1 MFTIQMLN
9 AAHGDCLWIEYG
21 DAAKPHRILI
31 DTGPGATYKASLA
44 DKVQAVVDAEGQCVF
59 ELFVVTHIDDDHI
72 GSSLRFLNELNFDT
86 VKIKDIWFNGYFHLS
101 DLAPAQ
107 LGAMQGE
114 QLTELIQR
122 GQWPWNRQ
130 FHRKAVMVPRE
141 GALPCHDFAGMRLTL
156 LSPTFEKL
164 QDLKPEWE
172 KTIREAGLVPG
183 EAFHAEETVLPH
195 GFLGGDV
202 EDLAASRFK
211 EDQTHP
217 NGSSIA
223 FLAEFEGRR
232 VLFGAD
238 AHPSVLLESLQ
249 RAPFHGQPQ
258 TLDAFKLAHHG
269 STRNTS
275 LPLLEAFPAT
285 HYLVSTNGAKF
296 KHPDEEAIARVVVSA
311 RERSP
316 VLHFNVESDF
326 NKVWRSASRRSDF
339 GYRCEYGT
347 PEDGLL
353 VTLA

>member
-31 DTGPGATYKASLA
+31 DTGPAATYRASLA
-44 DKVQAVVDAEGQCVF
+44 DKVQAVVDAEGRCVF
-59 ELFVVTHIDDDHI
+59 ELFVITHIDDDHI
-72 GSSLRFLNELNFDT
+72 GSSLRFLDELNFDT
-86 VKIKDIWFNGYFHLS
+86 VKIKDVWFNGYFHLS
-101 DLAPAQ
+101 NLVPAQ
-107 LGAMQGE
+107 LGALQGE
-114 QLTELIQR
+114 MLTELIQR
-122 GQWPWNRQ
+122 GKWPWNRHFQ
-130 FHRKAVMVPRE
+130 RKAVMVPKS
-141 GALPCHDFAGMRLTL
+141 GPLPVHDFAGMQLTL
-156 LSPTFEKL
+156 LSPSFERL
-164 QDLKPEWE
+164 QALKPEWE

-183 EAFHAEETVLPH
+183 EAFHAQETVLPH

-202 EDLAASRFK
+202 EEMAAEPFK

-223 FLAEFEGRR
+223 FIAEFEGKR

-249 RAPFHGQPQ
+249 RAPFKGRPQ
-258 TLDAFKLAHHG
+258 ALDAFKLAHHG

-275 LPLLEAFPAT
+275 LELLEAFPAT
-285 HYLVSTNGAKF
+285 HYLISTTGAKF

-316 VLHFNVESDF
+316 VLHFNVESAF
-326 NKVWRSASRRSDF
+326 NKAWRSASRCSDF
-339 GYRCEYGT
+339 GYRCEYGS

-353 VTLA
+353 VKLP